1 MNHYRQGRF
10 IQAEQELRNSDAIF
24 KQSYEEGHPIIAKN
38 RDVLALVLLAR
49 GNVEEALQ
57 LSKGAVDA
65 MLVSEPAGIDI
76 LDLDAALDRLAQQDA
91 RKARLIELTYF
102 AGLNAEEAS
111 AVMEISTAAV
121 NRDLKLARAWLQRE
135 LAGIARREQ

>member
-10 IQAEQELRNSDAIF
+10 AQAEQELRDSDSIF
-24 KQSYEEGHPIIAKN
+24 RQSYAEGHPIIAKN

-111 AVMEISTAAV
+111 AVMEISTATV

-135 LAGIARREQ
+135 WAGIARREQ